1 MQRFFSMI
9 IIFGILV
16 VGGGY
21 LYMQKSGEEAKQEVM
36 DKRAEARRT
45 FADKARAAAREDDN
59 GDYVRAISASIKSYD
74 EELKKRVYAKREE
87 LRDPAGYEKEVD
99 KQFKDGAIKEVQHKS
114 MLEGYKMVREAY
126 DTLMAASW
134 KPILSAKGGGETRLD
149 IYEMHRGRDDEGNPI
164 LEGKFFFW
172 GIEDTTH
179 MTWGQLAL
187 RYWGKSTEQ
196 VKEGRKMVE
205 QEVEKVLGKA
215 EGDAQPTVF
224 IQNPNKYVADFPSYV
239 AIGYIWFPVMPRE
252 AFAVDIEYSYTAKIG
267 GANVDSD
274 LKWEKLPIPA
284 AWQLKEGEVWDA
296 DVIEATE
303 DEIAGR
309 DGSEDQPADPK
320 DDSKDD
326 NSKAN

>member
-21 LYMQKSGEEAKQEVM
+21 LYTQKSSEEAKQEVM
-36 DKRAEARRT
+36 DKRSEARRT
-45 FADKARAAAREDDN
+45 FADKARAAVREDDP
-59 GDYVRAISASIKSYD
+59 DSYQRAIQASIKSYD

-99 KQFKDGAIKEVQHKS
+99 KQFKEGLLKEAQHKS

-126 DTLMAASW
+126 DTLMAANWRS
-134 KPILSAKGGGETRLD
+134 ILTAKGNGETRLD
-149 IYEMHRGRDDEGNPI
+149 IYEMRRTRDDEGNPI

-187 RYWGKSTEQ
+187 RYWGKSLEK
-196 VKEGRKMVE
+196 VKEGRKTVE
-205 QEVEKVLGKA
+205 KDVEKVLGKA
-215 EGDAQPTVF
+215 EGDAQPTIF

-239 AIGYIWFPVMPRE
+239 AIGTIWLPVMPRE

-267 GANVDSD
+267 GANVDSM
-274 LKWEKLPIPA
+274 LEWEKHPIPST
-284 AWQLKEGEVWDA
+284 WQLKEGEVWDA

-309 DGSEDQPADPK
+309 DPDEVPTDQK
-320 DDSKDD
+320 EE
-326 NSKAN
+326 NAN